1 MDILRR
7 GRLLA
12 DGYSPAELRRGLRTG
27 GLVLLRRGSYV
38 ERSGLPAT
46 PEERHALQVRAAWS
60 ALTTGAVA
68 SHASAA
74 ALFGLPLW
82 GVRLDR
88 VHVTRPRTHGGRV
101 DPRLH
106 VHSAGLSEH
115 DVVVL
120 DGIVVTSPGRTVT
133 DLARSLPF
141 EEAVSVLDAA
151 LHKELVTP
159 DQLVTALERAVRR
172 PGVAAARRARV
183 FADGR
188 SESPGESRSRV
199 RMWRSGLPAP
209 ELQMPIPTR
218 LGVCHT
224 DFGWPQFRAVG
235 EFDGLVKY
243 GALLRPGQDP
253 REVVVAEKRRE
264 DAIRDEGWRVTRWI
278 WSELEPFD
286 SVARRIA
293 RSFQR

>member
-12 DGYSPAELRRGLRTG
+12 DGYSPAELRRDVRTG
-27 GLVLLRRGSYV
+27 ALFSLRRGAYADPAQ
-38 ERSGLPAT
+38 LPGS
-46 PEERHALQVRAAWS
+46 PEARHVLAVRAAWP
-60 ALTTGAVA
+60 ALVSDAVI

-88 VHVTRPRTHGGRV
+88 VHVTRVRTHGGRV

-106 VHSAGLSEH
+106 VHSARLTEGEI
-115 DVVVL
+115 VVL
-120 DGIVVTSPGRTVT
+120 DGIAATSPSRTVV

-141 EEAVSVLDAA
+141 EEAVCLADAA
-151 LHKELVTP
+151 LHQ
-159 DQLVTALERAVRR
+159 QLVVPEELADALERAARR
-172 PGVAAARRARV
+172 PGLAAARRVDA

-199 RMWRSGLPAP
+199 RMHRFGLPEP
-209 ELQMPIPTR
+209 VLQMPIPTR
-218 LGVCHT
+218 LGTYHV

-235 EFDGLVKY
+235 EFDGLIKY
-243 GALLRPGQDP
+243 GRLLRPGQDP
-253 REVVVAEKRRE
+253 GEAVVAEKRRE

-278 WSELEPFD
+278 WLEIERFD
-286 SVARRIA
+286 GVGHRIE
-293 RSFQR
+293 RSFRQ

>member
-12 DGYSPAELRRGLRTG
+12 DGYSPAELRRGVRTG
-27 GLVLLRRGSYV
+27 GLVVLRRGAYLDPSAK
-38 ERSGLPAT
+38 PAA
-46 PEERHALQVRAAWS
+46 PEAWHALEVRAA
-60 ALTTGAVA
+60 APTLAPEAVI

-88 VHVTRPRTHGGRV
+88 VHVTRCRPHGGRV

-106 VHSAGLSEH
+106 VHSASFDADE
-115 DVVVL
+115 VVVL
-120 DGIVVTSPGRTVT
+120 DGIAVTSVARTVV

-141 EEAVSVLDAA
+141 EEAVSVADAA
-151 LHKELVTP
+151 LHRKLLTP
-159 DQLVTALERAVRR
+159 DELAAAVVRATRR
-172 PGVAAARRARV
+172 PGVAAARRVVA
-183 FADGR
+183 FADSR

-199 RMWRSGLPAP
+199 RMRRFGLPEP
-209 ELQMPIPTR
+209 ELQMPIRTR
-218 LGVCHT
+218 YGIYYA
-224 DFGWPQFRAVG
+224 DFGWSHHRAIG
-235 EFDGLVKY
+235 EFDGLIKY

-253 REVVVAEKRRE
+253 GEAVVAEKRRE
-264 DAIRDEGWRVTRWI
+264 DAIRDEDWRVARWI

-286 SVARRIA
+286 AVARRIE
-293 RSFQR
+293 RSLRR